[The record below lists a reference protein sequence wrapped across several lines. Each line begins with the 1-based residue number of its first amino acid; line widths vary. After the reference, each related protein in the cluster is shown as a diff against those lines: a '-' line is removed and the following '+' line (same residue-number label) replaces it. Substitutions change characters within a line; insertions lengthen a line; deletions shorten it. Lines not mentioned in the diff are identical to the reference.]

1 MLNWS
6 SFNESKSVVIYKKK
20 PDYPSSNHELNLE
33 LLQDYFLS
41 IEDLGYKLLFELA
54 VYQNNEWMSISYCN
68 NETVNG
74 VGFYVH
80 VEDIFNDSKW
90 EMPDLESF
98 SKLISEITGICKRIT
113 INYKCELSASIDDWS
128 INIFFIKSGTLY
140 DACYI
145 SYKFLMDYASEI
157 FSTIN
162 FLLNSKELD
171 ESDIYFIK
179 KIDFIERN
187 KNYFIE
193 LIIKDEYIKNS
204 ISANTFKSM
213 FEENMDDIYDTHY
226 KFDSISKEGNKY
238 IIKNFIS
245 SDIKFQ
251 Y

>member
-80 VEDIFNDSKW
+80 VEDILNDSKW

-226 KFDSISKEGNKY
+226 KFDSLS
-238 IIKNFIS
+238 
-245 SDIKFQ
+245 
-251 Y
+251 